1 MFERGP
7 QGRSVR
13 SLVWQNKTM
22 TNDVC
27 HLMQQRQGDVG
38 RRKQSDSKSPDDDG
52 RRILFYDNGKDA
64 NRRILF
70 KDGQKLRRVSDCCLA
85 PTQQLF
91 SYFMVR
97 TS

>member
-27 HLMQQRQGDVG
+27 HLMQQRQGDVYISRYSETKYLYLQG
-38 RRKQSDSKSPDDDG
+38 RREKRKLDMLVKLG
-52 RRILFYDNGKDA
+52 DNIFIFLYSA
-64 NRRILF
+64 TFLY
-70 KDGQKLRRVSDCCLA
+70 L
-85 PTQQLF
+85 
-91 SYFMVR
+91 
-97 TS
+97 

>member
-1 MFERGP
+1 MYKFYIIFSTAVDIAGICLKGDLKDDLYE
-7 QGRSVR
+7 
-13 SLVWQNKTM
+13 VWYGKTKTM

-52 RRILFYDNGKDA
+52 RRILFYDNGKDD

-70 KDGQKLRRVSDCCLA
+70 KDGQKLRRVSE
-85 PTQQLF
+85 
-91 SYFMVR
+91 
-97 TS
+97 